1 MTLLRASAP
10 PRESNTVIIHA
21 EARRRGE
28 DYVRFALDG
37 SIRCS

>member
-10 PRESNTVIIHA
+10 PRELNTLIIRA

-28 DYVRFALDG
+28 DYMRFALYVAV
-37 SIRCS
+37 